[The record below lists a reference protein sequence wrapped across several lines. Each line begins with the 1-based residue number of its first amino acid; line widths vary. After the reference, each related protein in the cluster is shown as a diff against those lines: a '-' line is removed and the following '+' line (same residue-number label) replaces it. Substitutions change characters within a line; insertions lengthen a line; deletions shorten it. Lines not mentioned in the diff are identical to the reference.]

1 MALDGA
7 EAKVIACVHDE
18 FIVESPEENAEVV
31 LSIVVRTMEE
41 AGQRYLTDV
50 PAVVEAV
57 IADSWADKGS

>member
-1 MALDGA
+1 MLQGKQARIVGF
-7 EAKVIACVHDE
+7 IHDE
-18 FIVESPEENAEVV
+18 FIVESPEENAEAVQA
-31 LSIVVRTMEE
+31 IVVRTMEE